1 MSDEA
6 LLRWIP
12 AVLEEIVLSEAA
24 IFLLPEHRARLR
36 HLRDVVLLTTVE
48 LRKHVR
54 EAGAEKVEVERP
66 LEGRFCGGPPIGYA
80 DLVLTFR
87 TGEQVIVDM
96 TWSGGKKYPEKIANN
111 RHLQQ
116 IGRAHV

>member
-66 LEGRFCGGPPIGYA
+66 LEGRFCGGPLMGYA
-80 DLVLTFR
+80 ALVLTFR

-96 TWSGGKKYPEKIANN
+96 KWSGRKKSPEKLDNN
-111 RHLQQ
+111 STK
-116 IGRAHV
+116 IG